1 VRGEHPSVMREVTE
15 LGTILGVWAHPD
27 DDIYLAAGL
36 MAAATDAGQRVVDV
50 TATRGEGGSMDE
62 ERWPPEEMG
71 DVRTKELL
79 RSLEVLGVKEHRFLE
94 GSVDVDM
101 DTGLDPSTADQVRD
115 VMAEVDP
122 DTVVTFGPEGMTG
135 HVAHQDISRMTGDA
149 FEAVAKPGARLFH
162 AVFPSSL
169 GETWIE
175 RLKPFEIFRDGSPR
189 VVANE
194 DLDLEL
200 VLAPALL
207 DRKIAS
213 IKEHASQ
220 IEALYEV
227 FGDEG
232 FKEFMG
238 IESFV
243 IASTKGV

>member
-1 VRGEHPSVMREVTE
+1 MREVTE

-27 DDIYLAAGL
+27 DDIYLTAGL
-36 MAAATDAGQRVVDV
+36 MAAAVDAGQRVAVV

-62 ERWPPEEMG
+62 ERWPLETMG
-71 DVRTKELL
+71 EVRTKELL

-101 DTGLDPSTADQVRD
+101 ETGLDPSTVDQVRD
-115 VMAEVDP
+115 VMTEVDP
-122 DTVVTFGPEGMTG
+122 DTVLTFGPEGMTG

-149 FEAVAKPGARLFH
+149 FDQAAKPGARLFQ
-162 AVFPSSL
+162 AVFPTSL
-169 GETWIE
+169 GERWLE
-175 RLKPFEIFRDGSPR
+175 KLKPFEIFRPGSPR
-189 VVANE
+189 IVANQ

-200 VLAPALL
+200 ALEPALL

-213 IKEHASQ
+213 IKEHVSQ

-238 IESFV
+238 IEAFV
-243 IASTKGV
+243 VASTKGA